1 MVKAQPIHHQYGS
14 LLAEWIIAISLFLLL
29 ISMSLPI
36 VTTPSRYTLNG
47 STEEVVYMLK
57 KVQLWSMLG
66 HKSNGKGRMLFILNK
81 DSYTLEE
88 DAHHHTVNISLPA
101 GIENVQPLFYGI
113 EKVVREIVYGYLYKR
128 DVFDGKKYTKG
139 FMYGDALVSTAI
151 IMFILPVILSVFWM
165 ATLTIYK
172 AYYWDHILQD
182 TITYVEE
189 SKSTYYQTGHI
200 QEGIHNSQFIMSP
213 SESITYKS
221 HVEPIVENGI
231 VLQRLT
237 VQAIDNKSVVYTLSL
252 DLEEIR

>member
-1 MVKAQPIHHQYGS
+1 
-14 LLAEWIIAISLFLLL
+14 
-29 ISMSLPI
+29 
-36 VTTPSRYTLNG
+36 
-47 STEEVVYMLK
+47 
-57 KVQLWSMLG
+57 
-66 HKSNGKGRMLFILNK
+66 
-81 DSYTLEE
+81 
-88 DAHHHTVNISLPA
+88 
-101 GIENVQPLFYGI
+101 
-113 EKVVREIVYGYLYKR
+113 
-128 DVFDGKKYTKG
+128 
-139 FMYGDALVSTAI
+139 MYGDALVSTAI

-213 SESITYKS
+213 SESITYKI

-231 VLQRLT
+231 ILQRLT
-237 VQAIDNKSVVYTLSL
+237 VQAIDNESVVYTLSL

>member
-1 MVKAQPIHHQYGS
+1 M
-14 LLAEWIIAISLFLLL
+14 
-29 ISMSLPI
+29 
-36 VTTPSRYTLNG
+36 
-47 STEEVVYMLK
+47 
-57 KVQLWSMLG
+57 
-66 HKSNGKGRMLFILNK
+66 
-81 DSYTLEE
+81 
-88 DAHHHTVNISLPA
+88 
-101 GIENVQPLFYGI
+101 
-113 EKVVREIVYGYLYKR
+113 REIVYGYLYKR

-237 VQAIDNKSVVYTLSL
+237 VQAIDNESVVYTLSL

>member
-1 MVKAQPIHHQYGS
+1 
-14 LLAEWIIAISLFLLL
+14 
-29 ISMSLPI
+29 
-36 VTTPSRYTLNG
+36 
-47 STEEVVYMLK
+47 
-57 KVQLWSMLG
+57 
-66 HKSNGKGRMLFILNK
+66 
-81 DSYTLEE
+81 
-88 DAHHHTVNISLPA
+88 
-101 GIENVQPLFYGI
+101 
-113 EKVVREIVYGYLYKR
+113 
-128 DVFDGKKYTKG
+128 
-139 FMYGDALVSTAI
+139 MYGDALVSTAI

-221 HVEPIVENGI
+221 YVEPIVENGI

-237 VQAIDNKSVVYTLSL
+237 VQAIDNESVVYTLSL

>member
-1 MVKAQPIHHQYGS
+1 
-14 LLAEWIIAISLFLLL
+14 
-29 ISMSLPI
+29 
-36 VTTPSRYTLNG
+36 
-47 STEEVVYMLK
+47 
-57 KVQLWSMLG
+57 
-66 HKSNGKGRMLFILNK
+66 
-81 DSYTLEE
+81 
-88 DAHHHTVNISLPA
+88 
-101 GIENVQPLFYGI
+101 
-113 EKVVREIVYGYLYKR
+113 
-128 DVFDGKKYTKG
+128 
-139 FMYGDALVSTAI
+139 MYGDALVSTAI

-237 VQAIDNKSVVYTLSL
+237 VQAIDNESIVYTLSL
-252 DLEEIR
+252 DLAEIR

>member
-1 MVKAQPIHHQYGS
+1 M
-14 LLAEWIIAISLFLLL
+14 
-29 ISMSLPI
+29 M
-36 VTTPSRYTLNG
+36 
-47 STEEVVYMLK
+47 
-57 KVQLWSMLG
+57 
-66 HKSNGKGRMLFILNK
+66 GRN
-81 DSYTLEE
+81 
-88 DAHHHTVNISLPA
+88 
-101 GIENVQPLFYGI
+101 LFYGI
-113 EKVVREIVYGYLYKR
+113 EKVVREIVYGYLYRR

-182 TITYVEE
+182 TITFVEE
-189 SKSTYYQTGHI
+189 SKSMYYQTGHI
-200 QEGIHNSQFIMSP
+200 QDGIHNSQFIMSP
-213 SESITYKS
+213 SESITYKT

-237 VQAIDNKSVVYTLSL
+237 VQAIDNESIVYTLSL

>member
-1 MVKAQPIHHQYGS
+1 
-14 LLAEWIIAISLFLLL
+14 
-29 ISMSLPI
+29 
-36 VTTPSRYTLNG
+36 
-47 STEEVVYMLK
+47 
-57 KVQLWSMLG
+57 
-66 HKSNGKGRMLFILNK
+66 
-81 DSYTLEE
+81 
-88 DAHHHTVNISLPA
+88 
-101 GIENVQPLFYGI
+101 
-113 EKVVREIVYGYLYKR
+113 
-128 DVFDGKKYTKG
+128 
-139 FMYGDALVSTAI
+139 MYGDALVSTAI

-213 SESITYKS
+213 SESITYKT

-237 VQAIDNKSVVYTLSL
+237 VQAIDNESVVYTLSL
-252 DLEEIR
+252 DLEKIR

>member
-1 MVKAQPIHHQYGS
+1 MM
-14 LLAEWIIAISLFLLL
+14 E
-29 ISMSLPI
+29 
-36 VTTPSRYTLNG
+36 RN
-47 STEEVVYMLK
+47 
-57 KVQLWSMLG
+57 
-66 HKSNGKGRMLFILNK
+66 
-81 DSYTLEE
+81 
-88 DAHHHTVNISLPA
+88 
-101 GIENVQPLFYGI
+101 LFYGI

-151 IMFILPVILSVFWM
+151 IMCILPVILSVFWM

-237 VQAIDNKSVVYTLSL
+237 VQAIDNESVVYTLSL

>member
-1 MVKAQPIHHQYGS
+1 MM
-14 LLAEWIIAISLFLLL
+14 E
-29 ISMSLPI
+29 
-36 VTTPSRYTLNG
+36 RN
-47 STEEVVYMLK
+47 
-57 KVQLWSMLG
+57 
-66 HKSNGKGRMLFILNK
+66 
-81 DSYTLEE
+81 
-88 DAHHHTVNISLPA
+88 
-101 GIENVQPLFYGI
+101 LFYEI
-113 EKVVREIVYGYLYKR
+113 EKVVREIVYGSLYRR

-237 VQAIDNKSVVYTLSL
+237 VQAIDNESVVYTLSL

>member
-1 MVKAQPIHHQYGS
+1 
-14 LLAEWIIAISLFLLL
+14 
-29 ISMSLPI
+29 
-36 VTTPSRYTLNG
+36 
-47 STEEVVYMLK
+47 
-57 KVQLWSMLG
+57 
-66 HKSNGKGRMLFILNK
+66 
-81 DSYTLEE
+81 
-88 DAHHHTVNISLPA
+88 
-101 GIENVQPLFYGI
+101 
-113 EKVVREIVYGYLYKR
+113 
-128 DVFDGKKYTKG
+128 
-139 FMYGDALVSTAI
+139 MYGDALVSTAI

-231 VLQRLT
+231 VIQRLT

>member
-1 MVKAQPIHHQYGS
+1 
-14 LLAEWIIAISLFLLL
+14 
-29 ISMSLPI
+29 
-36 VTTPSRYTLNG
+36 
-47 STEEVVYMLK
+47 
-57 KVQLWSMLG
+57 
-66 HKSNGKGRMLFILNK
+66 
-81 DSYTLEE
+81 
-88 DAHHHTVNISLPA
+88 
-101 GIENVQPLFYGI
+101 
-113 EKVVREIVYGYLYKR
+113 
-128 DVFDGKKYTKG
+128 
-139 FMYGDALVSTAI
+139 MYGDALVSTAI

>member
-1 MVKAQPIHHQYGS
+1 
-14 LLAEWIIAISLFLLL
+14 
-29 ISMSLPI
+29 
-36 VTTPSRYTLNG
+36 
-47 STEEVVYMLK
+47 
-57 KVQLWSMLG
+57 
-66 HKSNGKGRMLFILNK
+66 
-81 DSYTLEE
+81 
-88 DAHHHTVNISLPA
+88 
-101 GIENVQPLFYGI
+101 
-113 EKVVREIVYGYLYKR
+113 
-128 DVFDGKKYTKG
+128 
-139 FMYGDALVSTAI
+139 MYGDALVSTAI

-200 QEGIHNSQFIMSP
+200 QECIHNSQFIMSP

-237 VQAIDNKSVVYTLSL
+237 VQAIDNESVVYTLSL

>member
-1 MVKAQPIHHQYGS
+1 MM
-14 LLAEWIIAISLFLLL
+14 E
-29 ISMSLPI
+29 
-36 VTTPSRYTLNG
+36 RN
-47 STEEVVYMLK
+47 
-57 KVQLWSMLG
+57 
-66 HKSNGKGRMLFILNK
+66 
-81 DSYTLEE
+81 
-88 DAHHHTVNISLPA
+88 
-101 GIENVQPLFYGI
+101 LFYEI
-113 EKVVREIVYGYLYKR
+113 EKVVREIVYGYLYRR

-213 SESITYKS
+213 SESITYKT

-237 VQAIDNKSVVYTLSL
+237 VQAIDNESVVYTLSL

>member
-1 MVKAQPIHHQYGS
+1 M
-14 LLAEWIIAISLFLLL
+14 
-29 ISMSLPI
+29 
-36 VTTPSRYTLNG
+36 
-47 STEEVVYMLK
+47 
-57 KVQLWSMLG
+57 
-66 HKSNGKGRMLFILNK
+66 
-81 DSYTLEE
+81 
-88 DAHHHTVNISLPA
+88 
-101 GIENVQPLFYGI
+101 
-113 EKVVREIVYGYLYKR
+113 REIVYGYLYRR

-189 SKSTYYQTGHI
+189 SKSMYYQTGHI
-200 QEGIHNSQFIMSP
+200 QDGIHNSQFIMSP
-213 SESITYKS
+213 SESITYKT

-237 VQAIDNKSVVYTLSL
+237 VQAIDNESIVYTLSL

>member
-1 MVKAQPIHHQYGS
+1 
-14 LLAEWIIAISLFLLL
+14 
-29 ISMSLPI
+29 
-36 VTTPSRYTLNG
+36 
-47 STEEVVYMLK
+47 
-57 KVQLWSMLG
+57 
-66 HKSNGKGRMLFILNK
+66 
-81 DSYTLEE
+81 
-88 DAHHHTVNISLPA
+88 
-101 GIENVQPLFYGI
+101 
-113 EKVVREIVYGYLYKR
+113 
-128 DVFDGKKYTKG
+128 
-139 FMYGDALVSTAI
+139 MYGDALVSTAI

-213 SESITYKS
+213 REFITYKT

-237 VQAIDNKSVVYTLSL
+237 VQAIDNESVVYTLSL

>member
-1 MVKAQPIHHQYGS
+1 MM
-14 LLAEWIIAISLFLLL
+14 E
-29 ISMSLPI
+29 
-36 VTTPSRYTLNG
+36 RN
-47 STEEVVYMLK
+47 
-57 KVQLWSMLG
+57 
-66 HKSNGKGRMLFILNK
+66 
-81 DSYTLEE
+81 
-88 DAHHHTVNISLPA
+88 
-101 GIENVQPLFYGI
+101 LFYGI

-189 SKSTYYQTGHI
+189 SKSTYYQMGHI

>member
-1 MVKAQPIHHQYGS
+1 M
-14 LLAEWIIAISLFLLL
+14 
-29 ISMSLPI
+29 M
-36 VTTPSRYTLNG
+36 
-47 STEEVVYMLK
+47 
-57 KVQLWSMLG
+57 
-66 HKSNGKGRMLFILNK
+66 GRN
-81 DSYTLEE
+81 
-88 DAHHHTVNISLPA
+88 
-101 GIENVQPLFYGI
+101 LFYEI
-113 EKVVREIVYGYLYKR
+113 EKVVREIVYGYLYRR

-189 SKSTYYQTGHI
+189 SKSMYYQTGHI
-200 QEGIHNSQFIMSP
+200 QDGIHNSQFIMSP
-213 SESITYKS
+213 SESITYKT

-237 VQAIDNKSVVYTLSL
+237 VQAIDNESVVYTLSL